1 MIRYTL
7 KCNKGHQFESW
18 FSGSD
23 SFEELKKK
31 GHLECAICSSKKVE
45 KSLMAPKITSG
56 SDEKKETL
64 ISTESAL
71 EKEIKALKKKIK
83 ATATDVGENF
93 PTEARAMHYGEKEEK
108 PIIGKTTVDEARD
121 LAEEGV
127 PFIPLPWSDDKVN

>member
-7 KCNKGHQFESW
+7 NCNNGHQFDSW
-18 FSGSD
+18 FSDSD
-23 SFEELKKK
+23 SFEKLKKK

-45 KSLMAPKITSG
+45 KSLMAPRITS
-56 SDEKKETL
+56 SNNEKKKTL
-64 ISTESAL
+64 ISTQSAL

-83 ATATDVGENF
+83 TTATDVGENF

-108 PIIGKTTVDEARD
+108 PIIGKTSVDEARD
-121 LAEEGV
+121 LAEEGI